1 MNERKAVLST
11 DSMWEVCMCV
21 CMPVQVPV
29 CPHVESRGR
38 WWVTYPIT
46 LSTLFFETGTLTEP
60 GVHYFKARLAAS
72 LSWVTLLPLPPTAE
86 AGSLAGLLWG
96 RRSELGSS
104 SLGSKCSHLLNHP
117 LCTAFCGSSLS
128 FEFTDRINPPSSHF
142 WIKMH

>member
-1 MNERKAVLST
+1 
-11 DSMWEVCMCV
+11 MCV
-21 CMPVQVPV
+21 HASAGTRVPTCRVQREMVGDL
-29 CPHVESRGR
+29 PHHSLYLILLKQGLSRN
-38 WWVTYPIT
+38 
-46 LSTLFFETGTLTEP
+46 LELTIL
-60 GVHYFKARLAAS
+60 RLVW

-86 AGSLAGLLWG
+86 GGSLAGLLWG

-104 SLGSKCSHLLNHP
+104 SLSSKCFHLLNHP